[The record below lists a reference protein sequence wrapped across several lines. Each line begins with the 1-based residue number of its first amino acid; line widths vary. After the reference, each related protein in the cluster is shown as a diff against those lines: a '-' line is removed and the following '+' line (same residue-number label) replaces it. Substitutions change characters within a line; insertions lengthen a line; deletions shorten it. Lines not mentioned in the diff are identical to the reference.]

1 MKFQDVSITIDNKEL
16 LKNFNKTIL
25 PGETVVGSSS
35 STVYAVQS
43 YNKDDIYDEYASNDE
58 IEAEADLILDFTQS
72 NPFGSY

>member
-1 MKFQDVSITIDNKEL
+1 MILKVSNVGIGTTAVG
-16 LKNFNKTIL
+16 FL